1 MKASVSEFNAYRA
14 KQNKRLLESDN
25 LLIKRLYNL
34 DSRAYEAGALSVPT
48 KEMLGFAMSLVLRC
62 DDCVKYHL
70 EQAFLA
76 KVSESEILEVLALA
90 QLVGGTIVIPHA
102 RRAIEWWDFLNEPST
117 NSQA

>member
-25 LLIKRLYNL
+25 LVIKRLYSL
-34 DSRAYEAGALSVPT
+34 DSRAYQAGALSVPT
-48 KEMLGFAMSLVLRC
+48 KEMLGLAMSLVLRC

-70 EQAFLA
+70 EQAMQA
-76 KVSESEILEVLALA
+76 QVSEAEILEVLALA

-102 RRAIEWWDFLNEPST
+102 RRAIEWWDYLHESAS
-117 NSQA
+117 NSKA